1 MTITDDIV
9 KGLRNATPLYAVA
22 GTADLAAEKL
32 REVPALIGRLREQAP
47 ERFERIKGTDPKAVQ
62 DKVATGARDAQ
73 ARLTETYREMDLRA
87 FREMPDFK
95 KLGESVQD
103 LAMQGVGRATGYAV
117 KARET
122 YDGLAERGKGAVA
135 TWRGEGDD
143 GKGGKDSKHVLLTG
157 GKAKEAKEAKE
168 AGDAEDVKD
177 AKPRDAK
184 AKPKAP
190 AAKPAGARPTPRD
203 VKDAKAG
210 DTARKAAPR
219 RSTPAAKKTGKPAE

>member
-47 ERFERIKGTDPKAVQ
+47 ERFERIKGTDPRAVQ

-73 ARLTETYREMDLRA
+73 ARLTETYREMDLKA

-135 TWRGEGDD
+135 TWRGEGED

-157 GKAKEAKEAKE
+157 GKAKEAQDAKTR
-168 AGDAEDVKD
+168 D
-177 AKPRDAK
+177 AKPRT
-184 AKPKAP
+184 
-190 AAKPAGARPTPRD
+190 AAKPAGAKPTPRD

-210 DTARKAAPR
+210 NTARKAAPR
-219 RSTPAAKKTGKPAE
+219 RTTPAARKTGKPSE

>member
-73 ARLTETYREMDLRA
+73 ARLTETYREMDLKA

-135 TWRGEGDD
+135 TWRGEGED
-143 GKGGKDSKHVLLTG
+143 GKDGKNGKNGRDSKHVLLTG
-157 GKAKEAKEAKE
+157 GKAKEAKAR
-168 AGDAEDVKD
+168 DAESKPA
-177 AKPRDAK
+177 AK
-184 AKPKAP
+184 P
-190 AAKPAGARPTPRD
+190 AAKPAGAKPTPRD

-210 DTARKAAPR
+210 NPARKTTPR
-219 RSTPAAKKTGKPAE
+219 RTSAPAAKKAGKPTE

>member
-47 ERFERIKGTDPKAVQ
+47 ERFERIKGTDPRAVQ

-73 ARLTETYREMDLRA
+73 ARLTETYREMDLKA

-135 TWRGEGDD
+135 TWRGEGED

-157 GKAKEAKEAKE
+157 GKAKEAQ
-168 AGDAEDVKD
+168 D
-177 AKPRDAK
+177 AKPR
-184 AKPKAP
+184 P
-190 AAKPAGARPTPRD
+190 AAKPAGAKPTPRD

-210 DTARKAAPR
+210 NTARKAAPR
-219 RSTPAAKKTGKPAE
+219 RTTPAAKKTGKPSE

>member
-62 DKVATGARDAQ
+62 DRVATGAKDAQ
-73 ARLTETYREMDLRA
+73 ARLSATYREMDLKA

-122 YDGLAERGKGAVA
+122 YDGLAERGKGAVS
-135 TWRGEGDD
+135 TWRGEG
-143 GKGGKDSKHVLLTG
+143 KGSNKHVLLTG
-157 GKAKEAKEAKE
+157 
-168 AGDAEDVKD
+168 
-177 AKPRDAK
+177 AKPAAAK
-184 AKPKAP
+184 P
-190 AAKPAGARPTPRD
+190 AAKPAPAKPAAAKPAAKESAKPTPKD

-210 DTARKAAPR
+210 TAARKTAPR
-219 RSTPAAKKTGKPAE
+219 RSGTPSAKKAGPTE